1 MFVIID
7 SMALIGR
14 ETFQVAMDALRA
26 NKVKA
31 ALTMLGV
38 IIGSACIVLVVT
50 IALIG
55 KNYVLAQIE
64 GVGSNLVYAYY
75 VTGNQGTRSLADEIS
90 LADLDAIKQLP
101 HVVEVAGT
109 HDITMSTVI
118 NGQERPVSLIG
129 VTQGF
134 QKIRNLLILKG
145 RFFDPIDQEEA
156 SKGALITQDLAKLF
170 PTDNMVGKQI
180 KVGELSFTVIA
191 VFRERVATFG
201 QSEITNESV
210 VIPFP
215 LIKYYTGKEYVKTLY
230 AQAATAEDVPEVTRQ
245 VQLALES
252 RHRPGAVYVVQ
263 NLASILDAAR
273 KISVA
278 LTAVLL
284 LVGSIALVISG
295 VGIMNIMLVTV
306 TERTREIGLRK
317 AVGAKRTEILYQF
330 LIEALIISGVGALI
344 GIIIAISIKLVAQ
357 PLIPAE
363 YNLKIPIS
371 WVSIV
376 AAFVVSCGVGVLFGY
391 LPATRASKLQPTE
404 SLRYE

>member
-1 MFVIID
+1 MLF
-7 SMALIGR
+7 SA
-14 ETFQVAMDALRA
+14 ETFQVAFDALRA

-38 IIGSACIVLVVT
+38 VIGSACIVLVVT

-75 VTGNQGTRSLADEIS
+75 VSGNQGRTLSDEIS
-90 LADLDAIKQLP
+90 LEDLKAVRALP
-101 HVVEVAGT
+101 KVAEVAGV
-109 HDITMSTVI
+109 HDMQMAVVVQ
-118 NGQERPVSLIG
+118 GKERPVALIG

-145 RFFDPIDQEEA
+145 RFFDSTDMENA
-156 SKGALITQDLAKLF
+156 SKACLITQDLAKKF
-170 PTDNMVGKQI
+170 PVDNMVGHNLR
-180 KVGELSFTVIA
+180 VGELTFTIIA

-201 QSEITNESV
+201 QSEITSESV
-210 VIPFP
+210 IIPFP
-215 LIKYYTGKEYVKTLY
+215 LIKYYTGSEYLKVLY
-230 AQAATAEDVPEVTRQ
+230 AQAATADDVPEVTNE
-245 VQLALES
+245 VQHLLES
-252 RHRPGAVYVVQ
+252 RHRAGAVYVVQ
-263 NLASILDAAR
+263 NLSSILDAAR
-273 KISVA
+273 KISFA

-317 AVGAKRTEILYQF
+317 AVGARRQEILYQF
-330 LIEALIISGVGALI
+330 LLEAFIISGVGALV
-344 GIIIAISIKLVAQ
+344 GIAIAVSLKFIAE
-357 PLIPAE
+357 PLIPSDVA
-363 YNLKIPIS
+363 LKIPIS

-376 AAFVVSCGVGVLFGY
+376 VSFVVSCAVGVLFGY
-391 LPATRASKLQPTE
+391 LPASRASNLQPTE
-404 SLRYE
+404 ALRYE